1 MFTGFEPANRD
12 PVFERRRGV
21 SYLLAVAIYLAA
33 GGYGLFLH
41 YEKGRQVDVL
51 LEPEIKD
58 FVSEEVD
65 EPEPE
70 IEEEE
75 APPPPPEAPP
85 PKPKKR
91 KKSPPK
97 PAPKQ
102 PDAIPEGP
110 PPEQEAARGDKA
122 YGDGQGGT
130 GSAKK
135 PKAKPKPTKPKAKKP
150 KPKAKPK
157 AKQEKIDPTKPI
169 DRPERS
175 TPPKPSPSNK
185 TPQYPKELRDQGI
198 EGQIVIKL
206 HISNDGSVKG
216 MKILRKKTTATGEDG
231 QKRASKL
238 FLKAVVAAVKTW
250 KYTPC
255 KYQGQAISVWI
266 PVTIP
271 FKLKAG

>member
-1 MFTGFEPANRD
+1 MFTGFDPSRRD
-12 PVFERRRGV
+12 TVFERRRGV

-33 GGYGLFLH
+33 GGYGVFLH
-41 YEKGRQVDVL
+41 HQKGEQVDVL
-51 LEPEIKD
+51 LEPEISD
-58 FVSEEVD
+58 FVAEEAVEE

-70 IEEEE
+70 PEEE

-85 PKPKKR
+85 PKPK
-91 KKSPPK
+91 
-97 PAPKQ
+97 
-102 PDAIPEGP
+102 
-110 PPEQEAARGDKA
+110 
-122 YGDGQGGT
+122 
-130 GSAKK
+130 
-135 PKAKPKPTKPKAKKP
+135 PKAKPKPQPKIPDDIPDGPPPEAETARSDKEYGTGQGGTGTGTKPAKPKAEKP
-150 KPKAKPK
+150 KPKPKEEPPKPK
-157 AKQEKIDPTKPI
+157 VEKKKIDPTKPI

-175 TPPKPSPSNK
+175 TPPKPDPGNK
-185 TPQYPKELRDQGI
+185 TPEYPKSLRDEGI

-206 HISNDGSVKG
+206 HVSNDGSVKG
-216 MKILRKKTTATGEDG
+216 MKVLRKKNTATGEEAQD
-231 QKRASKL
+231 KANKL

>member
-1 MFTGFEPANRD
+1 MFSGFEPAGRD

-41 YEKGRQVDVL
+41 HEKGKQVDVL

-58 FVSEEVD
+58 FVTDEVD

-85 PKPKKR
+85 PPKPKK
-91 KKSPPK
+91 KAKPK
-97 PAPKQ
+97 PAPKL
-102 PDAIPEGP
+102 PDAMPDGP
-110 PPEQEAARGDKA
+110 PPEQDTARSDKE
-122 YGDGQGGT
+122 YGSGEGGT
-130 GSAKK
+130 GTAKK
-135 PKAKPKPTKPKAKKP
+135 ASTPKAEKPKPKVEKP
-150 KPKAKPK
+150 KPKAEKKK
-157 AKQEKIDPTKPI
+157 AKIDPTKPI

-175 TPPKPSPSNK
+175 PPPKPAAGNK
-185 TPQYPKELRDQGI
+185 TPDYPKSLRDQGV
-198 EGQIVIKL
+198 EGQIVVKL

-216 MKILRKKTTATGEDG
+216 MKVLRKTSTATGDEA
-231 QKRASKL
+231 KKKAEKL

-266 PVTIP
+266 PVTVP

>member
-1 MFTGFEPANRD
+1 MFSGFEPARRD
-12 PVFERRRGV
+12 QVFERRRGV
-21 SYLLAVAIYLAA
+21 SYLLAIAIYLAA

-41 YEKGRQVDVL
+41 HEKGKQVDVL

-58 FVSEEVD
+58 FVAEEVD

-85 PKPKKR
+85 PPKPKK
-91 KKSPPK
+91 KAPPK
-97 PAPKQ
+97 PAPKL
-102 PDAIPEGP
+102 PDAIPDGP
-110 PPEQEAARGDKA
+110 PAEQDTARSDKE
-122 YGDGQGGT
+122 YGTGAGGT
-130 GSAKK
+130 GTAKTPPK
-135 PKAKPKPTKPKAKKP
+135 PKAEKP
-150 KPKAKPK
+150 KPKVEKPK
-157 AKQEKIDPTKPI
+157 PKSEPKAKIDPTKPI

-175 TPPKPSPSNK
+175 TPPKPDAGNK
-185 TPQYPKELRDQGI
+185 TPEYPKELRDQGV
-198 EGQIVIKL
+198 EGQIVVKL

-216 MKILRKKTTATGEDG
+216 MKILRKTSTATGDEA
-231 QKRASKL
+231 KKKAEKL
-238 FLKAVVAAVKTW
+238 FLKSVVAAVKTW

-266 PVTIP
+266 PVTVP

>member
-1 MFTGFEPANRD
+1 MFTGFEPASRD
-12 PVFERRRGV
+12 QVFERRRGV
-21 SYLLAVAIYLAA
+21 SYLLAIGIYLLA

-41 YEKGRQVDVL
+41 HEKGRQVDVV

-58 FVSEEVD
+58 FATEEAP

-70 IEEEE
+70 VEEE

-85 PKPKKR
+85 PQPKPKK
-91 KKSPPK
+91 KATPK
-97 PAPKQ
+97 PQPKL
-102 PDAIPEGP
+102 PDSIPDGP
-110 PPEQEAARGDKA
+110 PPEQEDARGDKEF
-122 YGDGQGGT
+122 GSGEGGT
-130 GSAKK
+130 GTAKK
-135 PKAKPKPTKPKAKKP
+135 PAPPKADKPKP
-150 KPKAKPK
+150 KPKAEKPKPKPK
-157 AKQEKIDPTKPI
+157 AEKIDPTKPI

-175 TPPKPSPSNK
+175 TPPKPDPGNK
-185 TPQYPKELRDQGI
+185 TPEYPKELRDQGV
-198 EGQIVIKL
+198 EGQVVVKL

-216 MKILRKKTTATGEDG
+216 MKILRKKTTATGEEA
-231 QKRASKL
+231 QARASKL

-266 PVTIP
+266 PVTVP